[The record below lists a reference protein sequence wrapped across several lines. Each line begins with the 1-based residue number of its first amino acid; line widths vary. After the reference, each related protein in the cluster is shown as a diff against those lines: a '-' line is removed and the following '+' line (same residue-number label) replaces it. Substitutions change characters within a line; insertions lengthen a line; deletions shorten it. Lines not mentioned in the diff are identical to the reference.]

1 MSGSIFNL
9 LVLRAE
15 DIEQLGAF
23 YAALGFAFSRHSH
36 GNGPMHLAGKAHGI
50 VLEIYPQSN
59 QSESTRALRFGF
71 AVPRLDTLVA
81 RLKGAG
87 ARVLKDPAESPWG
100 RRAVVQDCAGHK
112 VELVETPA

>member
-1 MSGSIFNL
+1 MNGSIFNL

-15 DIEQLGAF
+15 DIERLGAF

-50 VLEIYPQSN
+50 VLEIYPQSD
-59 QSESTRALRFGF
+59 QTQSTRALRFGF
-71 AVPRLDTLVA
+71 AVPCLDTLVA

-100 RRAVVQDCAGHK
+100 RRAVVQDFAGHK
-112 VELVETPA
+112 VELVETGT